1 MLYPDWKNGKLLIE
15 SYNSNGS
22 YIIKNNGYIH
32 IYTQAS
38 RGAARVT
45 LNNHTIAL
53 ASESIEMGT
62 DWAINLIPVK
72 KNDLLSYSLHVG
84 SSGGTQLIQIFYY
97 PFRRWNSANSGIL
110 YPDWFN
116 KQTIYIGNEKN
127 KSFTISKNGYI
138 LVQVDV
144 RGTNNAIL
152 LNGYQI
158 VGMREIENSIN
169 PIDENFLI
177 VKKGDI
183 LITKGDTMGT
193 PLPNSHKNYI
203 IYFFPF
209 RR

>member
-1 MLYPDWKNGKLLIE
+1 M
-15 SYNSNGS
+15 
-22 YIIKNNGYIH
+22 
-32 IYTQAS
+32 
-38 RGAARVT
+38 
-45 LNNHTIAL
+45 
-53 ASESIEMGT
+53 
-62 DWAINLIPVK
+62 
-72 KNDLLSYSLHVG
+72 
-84 SSGGTQLIQIFYY
+84 
-97 PFRRWNSANSGIL
+97 
-110 YPDWFN
+110 
-116 KQTIYIGNEKN
+116 
-127 KSFTISKNGYI
+127 
-138 LVQVDV
+138 VQVDV